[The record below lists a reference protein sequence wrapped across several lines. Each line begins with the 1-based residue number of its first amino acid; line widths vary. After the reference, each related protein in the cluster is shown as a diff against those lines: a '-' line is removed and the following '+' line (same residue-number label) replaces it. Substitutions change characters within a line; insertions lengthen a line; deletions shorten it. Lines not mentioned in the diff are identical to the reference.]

1 MKWKINILK
10 RIDILVILA
19 IIVLANVLGN
29 IYYHRFDLTE
39 EKRYS
44 LSPATKSFLKN
55 LDDIVTVR
63 VFLTGNL
70 PSGFKELEI
79 ATKDILNEF
88 KAYGGSNVE
97 FEFVDLNKF
106 DADTR
111 KKIGEELK
119 ELGLTPINLTEVSSG
134 EQKQKIIHP
143 GATVSYLGR
152 TFAVTLLENQV
163 GYDQFQ
169 ILNNSII
176 LLEYKL
182 ANAIQKL
189 QQRTAPTIA
198 ISQGHGEPNLKQLG
212 DIIKTLQNENF
223 AVATLDLKEG
233 YKIEDIVD
241 VLIIAKPTKAF
252 TEKEKFKIDQYI
264 MRGGK
269 VLWLIDMIAV
279 DMDSLQTSDF
289 FFAEERP
296 LNIETDML
304 FKYGARI
311 NPDLV
316 QDLRN
321 TPIPIVTG
329 EVGGLPQTQMFP
341 WLYHP
346 LLFTTNNHPVVRN
359 IDPVAGKFVNT
370 IDTIRTSNVKK
381 TILLTTSNYSK
392 ALMAPVRVHL
402 GILREQPNPS
412 SFQQP
417 NLPVAVALE
426 GVFKS
431 AFKNRAMYGAFAEM
445 MDTVPELAFRDSSV
459 HTKMIVV
466 SDGDII
472 INEVAKNGQPMPL
485 GFDRN
490 SGKNY
495 GNKAFIKNAI
505 EYLIDDNNL
514 IETRN
519 KNIKLRQ
526 LDAIKVK
533 AEKQKWQIL
542 NVVAPL
548 LLIFL
553 FGWGYAFLR
562 KRKFAK

>member
-1 MKWKINILK
+1 MKWKNNILK
-10 RIDILVILA
+10 KVNLFIILA
-19 IIVLANVLGN
+19 IIVLVNILGN
-29 IYYHRFDLTE
+29 VYYHRFDLTE

-55 LDDIVTVR
+55 LDDMVTVR

-97 FEFVDLNKF
+97 FEFIDLNEF
-106 DADTR
+106 DPDTR
-111 KKIGEELK
+111 KNIGEELK
-119 ELGLTPINLTEVSSG
+119 EYGLNPINLTEVSSG
-134 EQKQKIIHP
+134 EQKQKIVYP

-189 QQRTAPTIA
+189 QQRTPLTIA
-198 ISQGHGEPNLKQLG
+198 ISQGHGEPNLQQLG

-223 AVATLDLKEG
+223 AVASLDIKEG
-233 YKIEDIVD
+233 YKIDDMVD
-241 VLIIAKPTKAF
+241 VLIIAKPTKPF
-252 TEKEKFKIDQYI
+252 SEKDKFKIDQYI

-269 VLWLIDMIAV
+269 VFWLIDMIAV
-279 DMDSLQTSDF
+279 DMDSLQMTDF
-289 FFAEERP
+289 FFAEETP
-296 LNIETDML
+296 LNIEKDML

-329 EVGGLPQTQMFP
+329 ELGGLPQTQMFP

-370 IDTIRTSNVKK
+370 IDTISSSNVKK

-402 GILREQPNPS
+402 GILKEQPNPQ
-412 SFQQP
+412 SFKQP

-445 MDTVPELAFRDSSV
+445 MDAVPELAFRDSSV
-459 HTKMIVV
+459 QTKMIVV

-472 INEVAKNGQPMPL
+472 VNQTAKNGQAIPL
-485 GFDRN
+485 GYDRN
-490 SGKNY
+490 TGKNY
-495 GNKAFIKNAI
+495 GNKSFIKNAV
-505 EYLIDDNNL
+505 EYLIDENNL

-526 LDAIKVK
+526 LDAIKVD
-533 AEKQKWQIL
+533 AEKNKWQFI
-542 NVVAPL
+542 NVAVPL
-548 LLIFL
+548 FILLIFG
-553 FGWGYAFLR
+553 FAYTF
-562 KRKFAK
+562 KRKHKFAR